1 MSINSESSSKAKE
14 TKVITKKNGVYM
26 YGEDTILGASDS
38 VVINWLKEPKNSKI
52 TAMIREEAFADEFG
66 GSSN

>member
-1 MSINSESSSKAKE
+1 MSYRILFLKAKE

-66 GSSN
+66 ESNN